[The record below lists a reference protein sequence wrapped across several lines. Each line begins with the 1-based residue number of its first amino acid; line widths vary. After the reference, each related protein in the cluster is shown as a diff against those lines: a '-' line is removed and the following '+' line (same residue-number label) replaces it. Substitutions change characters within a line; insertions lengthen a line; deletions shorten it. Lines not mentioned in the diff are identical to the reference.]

1 MLVNIA
7 NKVLANMNI
16 KNGGGR
22 KGLFLSSSTVQTV
35 FAVTPWITSETPDLI
50 PG

>member
-35 FAVTPWITSETPDLI
+35 SICSDTLDHIRNT
-50 PG
+50 